1 VKTGGRLIRLS
12 RRRARRT
19 VVLCAAAAI
28 AVSAPLPADA
38 FEIFGWKLFEKQAE
52 EPLPPDAVR
61 YAPVLDVAG
70 GDEELTALLTDVSE
84 LVAKKDQPPA
94 GTAALLARARGD
106 RGRIVAG
113 LYSRGYYGGT
123 VDIRVAGRPIESIEP
138 DTPLATAADGL
149 VPVVVGVSPGPAF
162 AFSETRIDVTGG
174 AGAGDPIA
182 DPAAYDLAPGGVAAS
197 SLILGAEDRLVADW
211 QDRGHPLARVTS
223 RDVVADHRSHTVD
236 LVLAVDPGPLAS
248 FGRVEV
254 SGAEEMDPEIIK
266 AQARIPVG
274 EPYSPAALK
283 RAGERLRRLE
293 VFDTV
298 RVTPGVALDP
308 DGTVP
313 VTIEVVERKRRFVG
327 AGLSWSNTDGAG
339 IEAHWGHRNLFGG
352 AEQIR
357 VEGSVSRI
365 GSADTS
371 ELDYELGVTFVK
383 PGIIDP
389 DTDLT
394 AEARLRQEMP
404 DAYESRSATAKLGLN
419 HRFSDTL
426 SASIGAEIEQ
436 ARIEDEFGTE
446 DYTLIGAPA
455 ELVWDTRDNRLDP
468 SKGFHALAFAEPI
481 VDLRNDESFF
491 VSKASFSAYR
501 AIDESRRFVLAG
513 RIAAGSITGAG
524 LTAVP
529 ADRRFYAG
537 GGGSVR
543 GYPYQGIGPMTSGGN
558 PIGGL
563 SFVEGSAEVRIRV
576 TDKIGIVPF
585 IDAGQVYAE
594 DWPAFDEPLKVG
606 AGIGLRYLTPVG
618 PLRLDVAVP
627 LDKEP
632 DDPPVAVYLGLGQSF

>member
-1 VKTGGRLIRLS
+1 
-12 RRRARRT
+12 
-19 VVLCAAAAI
+19 
-28 AVSAPLPADA
+28 
-38 FEIFGWKLFEKQAE
+38 
-52 EPLPPDAVR
+52 
-61 YAPVLDVAG
+61 
-70 GDEELTALLTDVSE
+70 
-84 LVAKKDQPPA
+84 
-94 GTAALLARARGD
+94 
-106 RGRIVAG
+106 
-113 LYSRGYYGGT
+113 
-123 VDIRVAGRPIESIEP
+123 
-138 DTPLATAADGL
+138 
-149 VPVVVGVSPGPAF
+149 
-162 AFSETRIDVTGG
+162 
-174 AGAGDPIA
+174 
-182 DPAAYDLAPGGVAAS
+182 
-197 SLILGAEDRLVADW
+197 
-211 QDRGHPLARVTS
+211 
-223 RDVVADHRSHTVD
+223 
-236 LVLAVDPGPLAS
+236 
-248 FGRVEV
+248 
-254 SGAEEMDPEIIK
+254 
-266 AQARIPVG
+266 
-274 EPYSPAALK
+274 
-283 RAGERLRRLE
+283 
-293 VFDTV
+293 
-298 RVTPGVALDP
+298 
-308 DGTVP
+308 
-313 VTIEVVERKRRFVG
+313 
-327 AGLSWSNTDGAG
+327 SWSNTDGAG